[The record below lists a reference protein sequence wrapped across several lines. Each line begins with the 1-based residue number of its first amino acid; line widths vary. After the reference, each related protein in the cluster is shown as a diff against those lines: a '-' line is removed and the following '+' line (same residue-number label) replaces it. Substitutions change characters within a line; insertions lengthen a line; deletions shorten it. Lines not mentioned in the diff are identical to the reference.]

1 MDEQREEA
9 ATSRETKGGRTDIVA
24 LLRGT
29 LSITKVS
36 YNIMFILLLSL
47 GHDCRCN

>member
-1 MDEQREEA
+1 LNARVHGGGFAMEEQREEA
-9 ATSRETKGGRTDIVA
+9 TMSRETKGGRTDIVA

-36 YNIMFILLLSL
+36 YNI
-47 GHDCRCN
+47 